1 MPVEISTSVTRI
13 GGRGIDWLVRLERA
27 ANDPRIVA
35 AAAAQVLRR
44 RVLPELRS
52 KMPVKSGALKASL
65 SIQQSGSS
73 IYLGGVDYRFF
84 VLWRLRGAAYIKVP
98 ELLGAILRR
107 DSRRIAQEIAAII
120 FNAVR

>member
-1 MPVEISTSVTRI
+1 
-13 GGRGIDWLVRLERA
+13 
-27 ANDPRIVA
+27 
-35 AAAAQVLRR
+35 
-44 RVLPELRS
+44 
-52 KMPVKSGALKASL
+52 MPVKSGALKASL

-84 VLWRLRGAAYIKVP
+84 VLWRLRGTAYIKVP